1 MRLKALPPT
10 PLLIAV
16 LLMLLPLLGVLAL
29 AVEAGALH
37 GGLAL
42 AAAVAALAGAG
53 LALRTYRRDADAI
66 TDYAAQLAESDEP
79 SASGGPPAGT
89 PSALRALA
97 VTIGRLHRVGLR
109 RAERVRMQL
118 DANDSMFDALHDPLL
133 LMDAERQVVRANL
146 AARAL
151 FGDKV
156 VERDLASALR
166 TPAVLEAVDAVLRGG
181 ASRVVEFTLPVP
193 VERSFEAQVKP
204 FQRLEP
210 QPDPTLLDGE
220 EEDGEPAPR
229 PPIVARLAILT
240 LHDVTAARRSEQ
252 MRADFIANA
261 SHELRTPL
269 SSLLGFIETLRGPA
283 RDDPEAQDRFLAIMH
298 DQASRMTRLVNDLL
312 SLSRIELDE
321 HMPPNGR
328 VDVVEELEN
337 VIAALELKAAER
349 RIRLRLE
356 APDDL
361 PPVVGD
367 EDQLTQVFQN
377 LVSNAIKYTRA
388 DTDVTVTV
396 ALADGAA
403 VGFTGL
409 PPGATAGS
417 GAGPGPGPGP
427 GKDRRAPR
435 GGTAMVSVSVR
446 DHGDGIARTHLPRL
460 TERFYRVDAARSRAM
475 GGTGLG
481 LAIVKHI
488 LNRHRGRLTI
498 ESEVGAG
505 SAFTV
510 YLPAASEAVSS
521 SPPGGEGRGEGDK
534 RQDARGRA
542 AALPPHPNPLPGGER
557 GLGGL

>member
-1 MRLKALPPT
+1 MRQKASPPT
-10 PLLIAV
+10 PLLTAI
-16 LLMLLPLLGVLAL
+16 LLMLAPLAGVLTW
-29 AVEAGALH
+29 AVYSGALH

-42 AAAVAALAGAG
+42 AAGIAALAGAVQI
-53 LALRTYRRDADAI
+53 LRTYRRDANAV
-66 TDYAAQLAESDEP
+66 TDYAARLAETDEP
-79 SASGGPPAGT
+79 LAPAGT
-89 PSALRALA
+89 PPALKALTA
-97 VTIGRLHRVGLR
+97 TIGRLHRVGLR
-109 RAERVRMQL
+109 RAESVRMQL
-118 DANDSMFDALHDPLL
+118 DADEAVIDALPAPLL
-133 LMDAERQVVRANL
+133 LMDADRQVVRANQT
-146 AARAL
+146 AREL
-151 FGDKV
+151 FGDKIV
-156 VERDLASALR
+156 DRDLASSLR
-166 TPAVLEAVDAVLRGG
+166 TPAVLEAVDSVLRGG
-181 ASRVVEFTLPVP
+181 ASRIIEFTLPVP

-204 FQRLEP
+204 FQRLVQE
-210 QPDPTLLDGE
+210 PDPSLLDGE
-220 EEDGEPAPR
+220 IEEEPAPR
-229 PPIVARLAILT
+229 PPTVARMAILT

-321 HMPPNGR
+321 HMQPNGR

-337 VIAALELKAAER
+337 VIAALQLKAAER
-349 RIRLRLE
+349 RIRLRME
-356 APDDL
+356 APEDL

-377 LVSNAIKYTRA
+377 LVSNAIKYTRE
-388 DTDVTVTV
+388 DTDVTVSV

-403 VGFTGL
+403 VGFAGL
-409 PPGATAGS
+409 PAPGGVAKDKRAG
-417 GAGPGPGPGP
+417 
-427 GKDRRAPR
+427 R

-446 DHGDGIARTHLPRL
+446 DRGDGIARTHLPRL

-498 ESEVGAG
+498 ESEVGVG

-510 YLPAASEAVSS
+510 YLPAESP
-521 SPPGGEGRGEGDK
+521 SPPRGEGRGEGETLRIVPK
-534 RQDARGRA
+534 APAAR
-542 AALPPHPNPLPGGER
+542 PPHPNPLPGGER
-557 GLGGL
+557 GYGGV